1 MFTLEALAIAFASF
15 EVAWLLS
22 VPLWHTRLSA
32 GRILA
37 GVGIGWLAVSGL
49 LAWRGFFRGVETFP
63 PPTVYIGLAGAV
75 LLLLVALLVAPL
87 RTATYAVGLRTMV
100 AIHVFRGLVGAAFL
114 SMASKSQLGPSLGYA
129 GGVAEVLAG
138 VGALALVVAISR
150 LHIDRR
156 RRWVLAYA
164 ALGTVTLATTI
175 SAWLLSLPSPWQRFG
190 ESALVAK
197 LADFPYATLPLFFWP
212 LVLVGL
218 LALFARDSRF

>member
-15 EVAWLLS
+15 EVAWLVG
-22 VPLWHTRLSA
+22 VPLWQTRLPA

-37 GVGIGWLAVSGL
+37 GVAIGWLALAGL
-49 LAWRGFFRGVETFP
+49 VAWRGVFRSVETFP
-63 PPTVYIGLAGAV
+63 PATVWIGGVGAG
-75 LLLLVALLVAPL
+75 LLLLVILLVAPL
-87 RTATYAVGLRTMV
+87 RTATYAVGLRSLV
-100 AIHVFRGLVGAAFL
+100 AIHIFRGLVGAAFL
-114 SMASKSQLGPSLGYA
+114 SMASKSQIGPTLGHG
-129 GGVAEVLAG
+129 GGVAEVVAG
-138 VGALALVVAISR
+138 VGALALVFAMPR

-164 ALGTVTLATTI
+164 ALGTVSLATTI
-175 SAWLLSLPSPWQRFG
+175 SLWLLSLLSAWQRFG

-218 LALFARDSRF
+218 WGLFARDSRF